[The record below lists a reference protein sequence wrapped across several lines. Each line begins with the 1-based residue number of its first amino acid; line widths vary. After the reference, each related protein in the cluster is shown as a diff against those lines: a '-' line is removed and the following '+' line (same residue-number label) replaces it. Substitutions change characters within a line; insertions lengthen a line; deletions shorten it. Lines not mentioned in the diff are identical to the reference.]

1 MMMGLWE
8 RGLAKLMLA
17 PYPGTSTDE
26 KFTAMYNPESIH
38 LDYVATATTP
48 LSGLNQDFTQS
59 PYSEIEPPT
68 LSLELILDARGP
80 KGGVSVN
87 DQVKKLRHLC
97 FAMGPMGKF
106 PRVQVLWGEMRW
118 HGYDHFRGYVQN
130 LAIVYT
136 LFDRSGKPLRATV
149 TLTLKALVSDATAS
163 LKATQA
169 PTKQVLQLPDK
180 TSLPQLLALAPVAAG
195 AAGYLATAY
204 ANDMDNLSGLMPG
217 QMLISR

>member
-1 MMMGLWE
+1 MMMGLRE

-26 KFTAMYNPESIH
+26 KFIAMYNPESIH

-48 LSGLNQDFTQS
+48 LAGLNQDFTQS

-80 KGGVSVN
+80 KSGVSVN

-163 LKATQA
+163 LKATQS

-217 QMLISR
+217 QMLITR

>member
-1 MMMGLWE
+1 MMMGLRE

-48 LSGLNQDFTQS
+48 LAGLNQDFTQS

-106 PRVQVLWGEMRW
+106 PRVQVLWGKCAGMGMTISEGTCKIWR
-118 HGYDHFRGYVQN
+118 
-130 LAIVYT
+130 LST
-136 LFDRSGKPLRATV
+136 PC
-149 TLTLKALVSDATAS
+149 LTAAVNRC
-163 LKATQA
+163 A
-169 PTKQVLQLPDK
+169 P
-180 TSLPQLLALAPVAAG
+180 
-195 AAGYLATAY
+195 
-204 ANDMDNLSGLMPG
+204 
-217 QMLISR
+217 R

>member
-1 MMMGLWE
+1 MMMGLRE

-48 LSGLNQDFTQS
+48 LAGLNQDFTQS

-87 DQVKKLRHLC
+87 DQVKKLRHPVLC
-97 FAMGPMGKF
+97 HGADG
-106 PRVQVLWGEMRW
+106 QVPPGA
-118 HGYDHFRGYVQN
+118 G
-130 LAIVYT
+130 
-136 LFDRSGKPLRATV
+136 
-149 TLTLKALVSDATAS
+149 ALGGN
-163 LKATQA
+163 
-169 PTKQVLQLPDK
+169 
-180 TSLPQLLALAPVAAG
+180 ALAWV
-195 AAGYLATAY
+195 
-204 ANDMDNLSGLMPG
+204 
-217 QMLISR
+217 